1 MRVLLFGP
9 NGQVG
14 RALRRAMPADAE
26 VIVLDRSSVDL
37 ANPEAIALAVESH
50 QPSVIVN
57 AAAYTAVDRAE
68 SEPELARQINA
79 AAPRA
84 MAQAATVQDALLLH
98 YSTDYVFDGRKVG
111 AYIESDATNP
121 LSVYGR
127 TKLEGEQAI
136 RASGCRH
143 IVLRT
148 SWVYGNDGANFM
160 KTMLRL
166 AGERDHLKIVN
177 DQIGAPTSSDAIAEA
192 TWRLLHHY
200 TQSDDR
206 TALSGIY
213 HFTCAGSTSWHGF
226 ATAIFDAF
234 LAPEQKSRLTVEP
247 IPATAYPTP
256 AQRPSNSLLSNDK
269 LQAVFHLAL
278 PDWRTALQ
286 DVRTRAAR

>member
-14 RALRRAMPADAE
+14 RALRRAVPTDAE
-26 VIVLDRSSVDL
+26 VTVLDRMSVDL
-37 ANPEAIALAVESH
+37 TRTDDIKAAIETHRPAV
-50 QPSVIVN
+50 VVN
-57 AAAYTAVDRAE
+57 AAAYTTVDRAE
-68 SEPELARQINA
+68 SEPDLARQINA
-79 AAPRA
+79 AAPGA
-84 MAQAATVQDALLLH
+84 MAEAAFLHDALLVH
-98 YSTDYVFDGRKVG
+98 YSTDYVFDGRKRG
-111 AYIESDATNP
+111 AYIETDPTNP

-136 RASGCRH
+136 QRAGCRH

-166 AGERDHLKIVN
+166 AGERDHLRIVD
-177 DQIGAPTSSDAIAEA
+177 DQIGAPTSSDAIADA
-192 TWRLLHHY
+192 TWSLLHRY
-200 TQSDDR
+200 LAAADKR
-206 TALSGIY
+206 ALSGIY

-226 ATAIFDAF
+226 AQAIFEAF
-234 LAPEQKSRLTVEP
+234 LAPVQKNRLTVEP
-247 IPATAYPTP
+247 IPASAYPTP
-256 AQRPSNSLLSNDK
+256 AQRPSNSLLSNVK
-269 LQAVFHLAL
+269 LAAAFQLAL

>member
-1 MRVLLFGP
+1 VRVLLFGP

-26 VIVLDRSSVDL
+26 VIVLDRNLVDL
-37 ANPEAIALAVESH
+37 AKPEAIGSAVEAH
-50 QPSVIVN
+50 RPAVIVN

-68 SEPELARQINA
+68 SEPDAARQINA
-79 AAPRA
+79 AAPLA
-84 MAQAATVQDALLLH
+84 MARAAAAQDALLLH
-98 YSTDYVFDGRKVG
+98 YSTDYVFDGRKAG
-111 AYIESDATNP
+111 AYVESDPTNP

-136 RASGCRH
+136 QASGCRH
-143 IVLRT
+143 VVLRT

-166 AGERDHLKIVN
+166 AGERDHLRVVD

-192 TWRLLHHY
+192 TWGLLHHY
-200 TQSDDR
+200 TQCDDR
-206 TALSGIY
+206 ASLSGIY
-213 HFTCAGSTSWHGF
+213 HFTCGGSTSWHGF
-226 ATAIFDAF
+226 ATAIFEVF
-234 LAPEQKSRLTVEP
+234 LTAEQKSRLTVEP

-269 LQAVFHLAL
+269 LQAAFHLAL